1 MEKEVIV
8 EVTNPGDGDA
18 DDATMDLKFGNV
30 ATSLADDVGDVEDL
44 SVGVVGPVV
53 EAGSSSNDVV
63 PGVLGSEV
71 GEADKK
77 GFGVVNFI

>member
-1 MEKEVIV
+1 
-8 EVTNPGDGDA
+8 
-18 DDATMDLKFGNV
+18 MDLKFGDV

-44 SVGVVGPVV
+44 SVGVVDPVV

-71 GEADKK
+71 GEA
-77 GFGVVNFI
+77 